1 MKRFIKPDENLYIGF
16 EVRPFSMPCTK
27 DGMKDFIVEIRV
39 YCQVCGP
46 LSLHVEWA
54 QIMVDAVSEQELIPQ
69 FDKLIKEVC
78 QARKE
83 VIQVFKDAKAGRITE
98 EFFNNQEVDAEKF

>member
-1 MKRFIKPDENLYIGF
+1 MKRFILPEGNYNIGLK
-16 EVRPFSMPCTK
+16 VTPFSMPCTK

-39 YCQVCGP
+39 YGQVCGP

-98 EFFNNQEVDAEKF
+98 EFFKNQEVDAEKF